1 MKITKG
7 HYVPK
12 ELITSEAVHEAVVK
26 AFVAAG
32 FERLGICGYGTDI
45 GVGVIGV
52 GARHDG
58 GIMKN
63 PLTLQQLFTA
73 ENGLQWPDWAE
84 HVQCGDDGVF
94 FTSENKGVIQ
104 FISGS
109 FYQAESAV
117 LAIRQ
122 LTEKSPLGQYE
133 WGKEYPTN
141 GKRPDLPDDVL
152 VAYQHETMG
161 GLCFDSDRVEDVGWL
176 SVVSFKVTDTR
187 YKPVDTSYLN
197 TPTKTQSL
205 THSEWYNYEE
215 KRPHVAGI
223 LPPIGSEV
231 IYKVWNKDTVSDENA
246 KRDGCILDV
255 VAHHDGL
262 IVGVSKDLYFSTCL
276 SLIHI

>member
-1 MKITKG
+1 MKTIKDAVIELDG
-7 HYVPK
+7 KWPK
-12 ELITSEAVHEAVVK
+12 EFALGYMSYDGYRLYYDATGYQVCVNEQFEAEAK
-26 AFVAAG
+26 
-32 FERLGICGYGTDI
+32 RLGYI
-45 GVGVIGV
+45 
-52 GARHDG
+52 
-58 GIMKN
+58 
-63 PLTLQQLFTA
+63 
-73 ENGLQWPDWAE
+73 NG
-84 HVQCGDDGVF
+84 
-94 FTSENKGVIQ
+94 
-104 FISGS
+104 
-109 FYQAESAV
+109 
-117 LAIRQ
+117 
-122 LTEKSPLGQYE
+122 YE

-141 GKRPDLPDDVL
+141 GKRPELADDVL

-176 SVVSFKVTDTR
+176 SVVSFKVTDPR

-197 TPTKTQSL
+197 TPTQTQSL

-262 IVGVSKDLYFSTCL
+262 IVGVSKDLYFSTCCNSTWVL
-276 SLIHI
+276 PVDHATRTAELHREKVIEAAVDYLAGYEKIKDIAAHLYDAGMLVLTGTNCNTKS